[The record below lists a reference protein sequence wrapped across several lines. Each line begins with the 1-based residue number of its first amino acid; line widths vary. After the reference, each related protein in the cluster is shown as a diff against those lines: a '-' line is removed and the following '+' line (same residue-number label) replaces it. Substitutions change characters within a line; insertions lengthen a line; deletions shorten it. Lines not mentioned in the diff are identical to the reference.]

1 MPEDTPCAFRDAILV
16 HMHAPG
22 VQQRHTYLPFEV
34 QPWWRLRKLLK
45 MTLVKY
51 YEAIVIDLSDR
62 PR

>member
-1 MPEDTPCAFRDAILV
+1 MLV